1 MTTQELKNKIEKV
14 LGNSIR
20 CLLPSYWWKNLFHS
34 VADRIDEVETA
45 ANDMVVKSLK
55 EFEAKHPDIERSTL
69 YYTTDENSALARSN
83 VTKILRWEL
92 AAGSTTPEVLKPL
105 HIAVPFI
112 TMGDEVSAYIIQSP
126 MYALDI
132 FTDSILFA
140 DVPFE
145 GKSNIYINVYTGVAT
160 LKPAS
165 SSGGGSVMFV
175 TNPIGDLTEE
185 QKQNNSDA
193 FLKVIEAEG
202 AIDINIMVMFFIAKP
217 NMVSVN
223 DNGDLVLL
231 AAGTD
236 GGLTRY
242 IISPEGDATIETVE
256 STSSG
261 GVEIRELRI
270 SGSDEDNAYNLQ
282 TVELY
287 KESKAIVVIPVAYHS
302 SNPERTDRMQM
313 PYYVDLYTNTEGVV
327 AKFTFMVDD
336 FRGGKYLINYTIKDD
351 GSIEGSSSYTFDS
364 AMSDESVNAVQNK
377 VIKKYIDDAIAN
389 VGGGG
394 GGNIVVDTEMSSTS
408 TNPVQNKVVYSELQK
423 KQDTISDLAD
433 IRSGA
438 ALGKTAL
445 QSVPSEYVTES
456 ELTEKGY
463 ATTSQVND
471 KQDRIDDLEA
481 IRSGAA
487 KGATALQSEQYKGTV
502 TGVKINGTTKSPSS
516 GIVDLGTVITAHQDI
531 SGKQDNLVSGT
542 NIKTINGQSILG
554 EGNIEIKTE
563 VDTSSFAT
571 REELTSLQDE
581 IIANEEVYAAA
592 ANDLLARASD
602 NEERISS
609 EIDARETLQEEFQM
623 LKTSIIENEEVIA
636 ATLNDIE
643 GRFGYWS
650 DTYATKK
657 EAKDGVQEVTNA
669 MLENEEVIAAALA
682 NLNEQIATLRTQ
694 VESLISAE

>member
-34 VADRIDEVETA
+34 VADRIDEVETTVTE
-45 ANDMVVKSLK
+45 NVSDMVVRSLK

-83 VTKILRWEL
+83 VTKILRWEH
-92 AAGSTTPEVLKPL
+92 AAGFTTPEVLKPL

-112 TMGDEVSAYIIQSP
+112 TIGDEVSAYIIQSP

-175 TNPIGDLTEE
+175 ADPLGDLTEE

-193 FLKVIEAEG
+193 FLKVLEAEG

-223 DNGDLVLL
+223 DNGDLVLV
-231 AAGTD
+231 AAGID
-236 GGLTRY
+236 GGASKFIFT
-242 IISPEGDATIETVE
+242 PEGDVTVE
-256 STSSG
+256 EVESDTSG
-261 GVEIRELRI
+261 GVEIRELRTN
-270 SGSDEDNAYNLQ
+270 SNLSDEDKAYNIE

-287 KESKAIVVIPVAYHS
+287 KEGKALVITPIMYS
-302 SNPERTDRMQM
+302 QTSTERTDRMAA
-313 PYYVDLYTNTEGVV
+313 PFFVDLHTGDSTKLATFRFLAPQIDETDPFERGLIQEATVV
-327 AKFTFMVDD
+327 
-336 FRGGKYLINYTIKDD
+336 ISND
-351 GSIEGSSSYTFDS
+351 GSVSVTGGSFYDV
-364 AMSDESVNAVQNK
+364 AMSDTSTKAVQNK

-394 GGNIVVDTEMSSTS
+394 GGNIVVDTEISSTS

-423 KQDTISDLAD
+423 KQGTISDLAD

-445 QSVPSEYVTES
+445 QSEQYKGTITGVSANGTSVATSGVANIPAASTSAYGVTKLS
-456 ELTEKGY
+456 S
-463 ATTSQVND
+463 ATNSTSTS
-471 KQDRIDDLEA
+471 LA
-481 IRSGAA
+481 
-487 KGATALQSEQYKGTV
+487 ATASAVKAAYDLANNYKGTV
-502 TGVKINGTTKSPSS
+502 TGVKINGTTKNPSS

-531 SGKQDNLVSGT
+531 SHL
-542 NIKTINGQSILG
+542 
-554 EGNIEIKTE
+554 
-563 VDTSSFAT
+563 AT
-571 REELTSLQDE
+571 KEELNSLTNE
-581 IIANEEVYAAA
+581 IISNERVHAASLV
-592 ANDLLARASD
+592 D
-602 NEERISS
+602 
-609 EIDARETLQEEFQM
+609 IDARIQDILTR
-623 LKTSIIENEEVIA
+623 
-636 ATLNDIE
+636 LN
-643 GRFGYWS
+643 
-650 DTYATKK
+650 
-657 EAKDGVQEVTNA
+657 NA
-669 MLENEEVIAAALA
+669 GL
-682 NLNEQIATLRTQ
+682 
-694 VESLISAE
+694 